1 MLKSTRFLLLLGF
14 ISAKA
19 LSIEVSKKNVKDFEP
34 GPRLQFADCYDYEQ
48 GNGAGFHVSDYIP
61 VLRNYGW
68 DNKISS
74 CCFTG
79 IWILYGDENYN
90 KFSSNGAIWWA
101 FGINNCLDVPSEFNN
116 DASSIRHPGAQ
127 DDYMA
132 DTLNLYFADKF
143 SGDEEYM
150 YTDMPLLNF
159 DDRARSVIVTGC
171 NPWTLYEY
179 DNYGGSAMCVF
190 PGSTVDCT
198 PGLYPTSESLG
209 SLAGRVSSTRKGCYA
224 QEHVLPVN
232 HGARMEGNGL
242 SGFFSV

>member
-1 MLKSTRFLLLLGF
+1 MGAMLKSTRFLLLLGF

-68 DNKISS
+68 DNK
-74 CCFTG
+74 
-79 IWILYGDENYN
+79 L
-90 KFSSNGAIWWA
+90 SSNGAIWWA